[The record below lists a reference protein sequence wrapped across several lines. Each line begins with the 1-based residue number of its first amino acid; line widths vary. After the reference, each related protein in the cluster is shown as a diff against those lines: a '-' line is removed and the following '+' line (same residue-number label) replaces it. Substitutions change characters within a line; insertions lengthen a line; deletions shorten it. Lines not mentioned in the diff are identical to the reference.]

1 VTVRRSAVIALTLAI
16 CATCTACS
24 SGDDDDT
31 LLPLPIE
38 GGTAAPGPSAV
49 VTAVPTAAAT
59 STTAAAGTTTTA
71 ATSTTTTV
79 VDTDGDWDGARFD
92 VGMVSGLTKVGVLD
106 AVSFDRWTYDA
117 PDGRRLDATTL
128 DAEPLVAWWRV
139 SPFLNVQVRNRTF
152 ALAPGVEVLVLDPA
166 GRAAACADPPPA
178 APPAPT
184 WTAATTAALTD
195 AANVGAMAMLTYSG
209 AGQVTRIRLTRG
221 C

>member
-1 VTVRRSAVIALTLAI
+1 VTVRRAVVSALAI
-16 CATCTACS
+16 AALAACS

-38 GGTAAPGPSAV
+38 GGTAAPAPSAV
-49 VTAVPTAAAT
+49 VTAAPTVAAT
-59 STTAAAGTTTTA
+59 PTTTTTAGTTTTA
-71 ATSTTTTV
+71 ATTTTTLV

-92 VGMVSGLTKVGVLD
+92 VGTVSGLTKVGVLD
-106 AVSFDRWTYDA
+106 AVSFDRWTYSA
-117 PDGRRLDATTL
+117 PDGRSLDATTL

-139 SPFLNVQVRNRTF
+139 SPFVNVQVRNRTF
-152 ALAPGVEVLVLDPA
+152 VLAPAVEVLVLDPA

-178 APPAPT
+178 APPTPT
-184 WTAATTAALTD
+184 WNASTTAALSD
-195 AANVGAMAMLTYSG
+195 AANVGAVATLTYSG